1 MAFCW
6 VARSREPAGF
16 AIVAGLRSSE
26 VWGTPKS
33 SRRFFAALRMTAIEN
48 PAAAK
53 LFSIIARLQE
63 QEGVRLRVVA

>member
-1 MAFCW
+1 
-6 VARSREPAGF
+6 
-16 AIVAGLRSSE
+16 
-26 VWGTPKS
+26 
-33 SRRFFAALRMTAIEN
+33 MTAIEN